1 MTLWRIWTRTSYAP
15 FFLAIAAVIEL
26 LLRLGDPSPRFRFEW
41 PWATVLAGEW
51 LVFGGAVIAGTV
63 AWEAWL
69 TRRRLDAFLTG
80 PSRGS
85 ANVFAVW
92 AGAATWWTMLHTLFL
107 AVHLMAASLSDAVGP
122 VQPLIIA
129 VQYIA
134 VWGFC
139 ALGALVG
146 WYLRWVFAAPLLTL
160 ALVAV
165 VLSGAEAQRIMWFT
179 SASSLLGWQPVTSSY
194 ALQAAVYAGV
204 LVVVLGQLLPTVLR
218 RGLLVAG
225 LVLSL
230 VTVPAAASGRSYW
243 KPAVSAAHCARQ
255 ADGLTVCAGDGFESL
270 YPRVAA
276 SLTPVVRRMRAWGV
290 EPPVT
295 YVIAAGDSVRIP
307 DRRDGVISVAAVNGR
322 THVPPAA
329 LVMAATIQTGCAR
342 PTSEQVE
349 RQAILYGWF
358 LREFGTDA
366 PGRYPPQPVQQ
377 LRSLDTA
384 TQRAWVQEAYA
395 RAWACDRT
403 TPTYPDGVTP

>member
-1 MTLWRIWTRTSYAP
+1 MS
-15 FFLAIAAVIEL
+15 
-26 LLRLGDPSPRFRFEW
+26 DPSPRFRFEW
-41 PWATVLAGEW
+41 PWATTLAGEW
-51 LVFGGAVIAGTV
+51 LVFGGAVVAGVT

-69 TRRRLDAFLTG
+69 TRRRLDAFHTG

-92 AGAATWWTMLHTLFL
+92 AGAATWWTLLHTLFL
-107 AVHLMAASLSDAVGP
+107 AVHLTAAFVSHAIGP
-122 VQPLIIA
+122 VEPLIIA

-146 WYLRWVFAAPLLTL
+146 WYTRWVFAAPLLTL

-179 SASSLLGWQPVTSSY
+179 SASSLLGWRPVTSSY
-194 ALQAAVYAGV
+194 TLQAAVYAGV
-204 LVVVLGQLLPTVLR
+204 LVVVLGQLLSTALR

-230 VTVPAAASGRSYW
+230 CTAVPAAASGRSYW
-243 KPAVSAAHCARQ
+243 KPAVAADDCARQ
-255 ADGLTVCAGDGFESL
+255 ANGLTVCAGDGFEPL
-270 YPRVAA
+270 YARVASGLA
-276 SLTPVVRRMRAWGV
+276 PVVRRMRALGI
-290 EPPVT
+290 EPPTT
-295 YVIAAGDSVRIP
+295 YVIAAGESVRIP
-307 DRRDGVISVAAVNGR
+307 DPHDGVISVDAVNGR

-329 LVMAATIQTGCAR
+329 LVMAATIQTGCAH
-342 PTSEQVE
+342 PTSGQVE
-349 RQAILYGWF
+349 RQAVLYGWF

-377 LRSLDTA
+377 LRALDTA
-384 TQRAWVQEAYA
+384 AQRAWVQDAYTQ
-395 RAWACDRT
+395 AWACD
-403 TPTYPDGVTP
+403 PAAPDYPNGVTR